1 MKNYFVPV
9 LLGLMLLISSCKT
22 DSQEAD
28 LLITNAR
35 VTTMN
40 KDLPLAE
47 TVAVRDGR
55 ILFVGNTEEARSFQG
70 PDTKVIDAEGM
81 TAYPGLTD
89 AHAHLLSLGNKLVQL
104 NTNECRSYEEIVDKV
119 AEYARDLEKDEWIIG
134 GRWDHSRWPDPVFPV
149 HDALS
154 AKVPDN
160 PVYLSRVDGNSAFV
174 NAKALELAGI
184 TKDTP
189 DPEGGKIIRKA
200 DGSPTGVL
208 VNRAMNLVKEQF
220 PTETDEALKEKFRQ
234 AIAHCNRY
242 GLTGVHEAG
251 LGPREIEVLKQLA
264 DEEDLHMR
272 VYAML
277 GEQEKPVLEIDDLA
291 AYFKKHR
298 LDNYANHMLTVRS
311 IKLFFDGALGSRGAA
326 FFEPY
331 ADDPGNTGLLR
342 ITPEYITKVSRA
354 ALEAGMGVCTHC
366 IGIRGNRL
374 CLDAYIEALKEFPEA
389 DHRFRIEHAQVVRQE
404 DIDLFREYRIIP
416 SMQPIHA
423 TSDMHMI
430 ANRIGEERT
439 QYAYAW
445 RSFIDAGLYVPAGSD
460 FPVEPVSPLFG
471 YYAAVSRQDL
481 NGNPP
486 GGWHP
491 EQRMNREEALKAF
504 TLWAAKAAFLE
515 DQTGTLEVGKYADI
529 TLLDTDILN
538 CPVEQIPKAKV
549 LYTLVEGRVV
559 YQQKE

>member
-1 MKNYFVPV
+1 MNKYYFPA
-9 LLGLMLLISSCKT
+9 LLGLILLLSHCKT
-22 DSQEAD
+22 NNPEAD
-28 LLITNAR
+28 LLITNAGV
-35 VTTMN
+35 VTMDKEFPFTEALAV
-40 KDLPLAE
+40 KD
-47 TVAVRDGR
+47 GK
-55 ILFVGNTEEARSFQG
+55 ILFVGSTQAALSFKG
-70 PDTKVIDAEGM
+70 ADTKVIDAEGM

-89 AHAHLLSLGNKLVQL
+89 AHAHMLSLGNKLVQL

-119 AEYARDLEKDEWIIG
+119 AGYAGTLDKGEWIIG
-134 GRWDHSRWPDPVFPV
+134 GRWDHSRWPNPVFPV
-149 HDALS
+149 HDLLS
-154 AKVPDN
+154 EKVPDN

-220 PTETDEALKEKFRQ
+220 PSETDEALKEKFRQ

-264 DEEDLHMR
+264 DKEELNMR

-291 AYFKKHR
+291 AYFKKNR

-326 FFEPY
+326 FFDSY

-342 ITPEYITKVSRA
+342 ITPEYITRVSRA

-374 CLDAYIEALKEFPEA
+374 CLDAYIEALMEYPDA
-389 DHRFRIEHAQVVRQE
+389 DHRFRIEHAQVVREE
-404 DIDLFREYRIIP
+404 DIDLFAEYNIIP
-416 SMQPIHA
+416 SMQPIHC

-430 ANRIGEERT
+430 ADRIGEDRT

-460 FPVEPVSPLFG
+460 FPVEPVHPLLG

-481 NGNPP
+481 DGNPP
-486 GGWHP
+486 GGWHM
-491 EQRMNREEALKAF
+491 EQRMTREEALKGF
-504 TLWAAKAAFLE
+504 TLWAARAAFLE
-515 DQTGTLEVGKYADI
+515 NHTGSLEKGKYADI
-529 TLLDTDILN
+529 TILDRNILE
-538 CPVEQIPKAKV
+538 CRLEEIPETKV
-549 LYTLVEGRVV
+549 HYTIVQGEVV
-559 YQQKE
+559 FSSKE